1 MLTQIEPNFGIRS
14 SRDHWIPEVHN
25 MRNQEDFGMYDILED
40 LFELTISNG
49 VNRIAEAGWARAVN
63 N

>member
-1 MLTQIEPNFGIRS
+1 
-14 SRDHWIPEVHN
+14 

-49 VNRIAEAGWARAVN
+49 VNRISESAESCCQ
-63 N
+63 